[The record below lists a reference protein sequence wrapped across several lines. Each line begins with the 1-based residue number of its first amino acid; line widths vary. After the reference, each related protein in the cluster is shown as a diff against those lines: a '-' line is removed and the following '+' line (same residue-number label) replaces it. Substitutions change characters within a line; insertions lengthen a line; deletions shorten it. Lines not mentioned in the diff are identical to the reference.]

1 MTRIAVFAYADVG
14 HACVKLLLDRGENV
28 VLVATHADD
37 PAETRWFDSV
47 ADLARG
53 HGVEPVV
60 FGEAGGAAALAR
72 VRAAAPDLIFSFYYR
87 DLLPAPLLQAARLGA
102 FNMHGSL
109 LPRYRGRAPVNWA
122 VVNGETRTGATLH
135 VMTEKADAGDIVDQE
150 AVVIGPDDT
159 ALDVQ
164 RRVTAAAMEILGRRL
179 EDVKAGRAPRRP
191 QNEALATT
199 FPRRRP
205 EDGRIEWS
213 KKASEEV
220 HNLVRAV
227 THPYPG
233 AFSDVLGAGRV
244 TIWKTRVPNLAAHD
258 NFPGQIRQEQGH
270 LYVACADDHY
280 VEILSLQRE
289 GGLEVAAQDFRIDLR
304 DTR

>member
-1 MTRIAVFAYADVG
+1 
-14 HACVKLLLDRGENV
+14 

-37 PAETRWFDSV
+37 PGEHRWFESV
-47 ADLARG
+47 ADLSRAR
-53 HGVEPVV
+53 GVEPVV
-60 FGEAGGAAALAR
+60 LSGGGNEALAK
-72 VRAAAPDLIFSFYYR
+72 VHAASPDLIFSFYYR
-87 DLLPAPLLQAARLGA
+87 DILPAAVLQAPRLGA

-122 VVNGETRTGATLH
+122 VLNGETRTGATLH

-150 AVVIGPDDT
+150 AVPIGPDDT
-159 ALDVQ
+159 AVEVQ
-164 RRVTAAAMEILGRRL
+164 RRVTNAAVQVLGRRL
-179 EDVKAGRAPRRP
+179 EEIKAGRAPRRP
-191 QNEALATT
+191 QNESQATT

-213 KKASEEV
+213 KKTSQEV

-233 AFSDVLGAGRV
+233 AFSDVLGSGRV
-244 TIWKTRVPNLAAHD
+244 YVWKTRVPNLAAHD

-280 VEILSLQRE
+280 VEILSLQRAGE
-289 GGLEVAAQDFRIDLR
+289 PEVSAKDFKINLR

>member
-1 MTRIAVFAYADVG
+1 MTRIAVFAYSDVG
-14 HACVKLLLDRGENV
+14 HACLKLLLERGENV

-37 PAETRWFDSV
+37 PLEKRWFESV
-47 ADLARG
+47 ADLARS
-53 HGVEPVV
+53 HGIQPAV
-60 FGEAGGAAALAR
+60 FPETGGADALAK
-72 VRAAAPDLIFSFYYR
+72 VRAAAPELLLSFYYR
-87 DLLPAPLLQAARLGA
+87 DILPAAIFGLPRLGA

-109 LPRYRGRAPVNWA
+109 LPKYRGRAPVNWA
-122 VVNGETRTGATLH
+122 VVNGEDRTGATLH

-150 AVVIGPDDT
+150 AVPIGPEDT
-159 ALDVQ
+159 AIEVQ
-164 RRVTAAAMEILGRRL
+164 GRVTAAAVAILGRRL
-179 EDVKAGRAPRRP
+179 EDLKAGRAPRRP
-191 QNEALATT
+191 QNESQATT
-199 FPRRRP
+199 FPRRSP

-213 KKASEEV
+213 KKTSQEV

-233 AFSDVLGAGRV
+233 AFSDVLGKGRIY
-244 TIWKTRVPNLAAHD
+244 IWKTRVPNLGAHD

-270 LYVACADDHY
+270 LYVACADDTY

-289 GGLEVAAQDFRIDLR
+289 GEPEVSAQDFKINLR